1 MLCLTDG
8 APPMTGE
15 QPRERE
21 ARHDYTHAPAK
32 SWADLICAQHT
43 PSTSADRWELT
54 HHGMS

>member
-1 MLCLTDG
+1 
-8 APPMTGE
+8 MTGE